1 MCYHYVCTF
10 FKVVKLFILH
20 IIINTYSNTVHR
32 LCLFTRAKGLE
43 LSGYLENVHKIVLHT
58 NFFVLSLV
66 LCV

>member
-10 FKVVKLFILH
+10 FKIVILL
-20 IIINTYSNTVHR
+20 IRTVIRSIDYVYS
-32 LCLFTRAKGLE
+32 LGPKGLNN
-43 LSGYLENVHKIVLHT
+43 LATWKMFTKMFYTDT